1 MAQMLLIMG
10 ESGTGKSTSMRNCD
24 PATTAVVNPVGK
36 PLPFKGKFTML
47 NSEVESRKIC
57 KFMKEQAAA
66 GKKLL
71 VVDDFQYILSVP
83 YMNRIKENGWD
94 KWNDFGANYFEIIE
108 VCKELP
114 DDVVV
119 AYMTHT
125 ETLENGVTTIKLIG
139 KLLREKITIE
149 GLFTIVLR
157 TGVNEGKYYFY
168 TQNSGKDTVKSPM
181 GMFPAYA
188 IDNDLNYVADKIRN
202 FYEVGEYKTDA
213 EMGQADAQ
221 VASDLEKP
229 DANGRRA
236 TAKYCGVRG
245 NDLKIVIQKNADDA
259 SKYDVTTYFGTVKVD
274 TQTVAKAADLVANDY
289 VTFKAAD
296 LAVTAGTPLTGGTN
310 GTVDGTAHQA
320 YLDKIESYTY
330 NTMGVVVTD
339 DITKKLYVAFNK
351 RLRDELGI
359 KFQLVIYNLSADYM
373 GVISVK
379 NRVTDAGWSE
389 AALVYWVTGAES
401 GCAVNKSCQN
411 KKYDGGFTVDTN
423 YTQNELKAAIKAGE
437 FTFHKVNGVVRV
449 LEDINSMVTTSD
461 TCGDVF
467 KDNQTIR
474 VIDQLGNDDAVLF
487 NTKYLG
493 VVPNNASGRTSLWS
507 DLVKIRTQLQELGA
521 IEGFTDSDVT
531 VAQGDSKKAVVITSA
546 ITVVNAMGKLYETV
560 TVA

>member
-57 KFMKEQAAA
+57 KFMKEQAVA

-221 VASDLEKP
+221 AASDLEKP

-236 TAKYCGVRG
+236 RGGKKTTSTATPPTTTEDAAPKTGRT
-245 NDLKIVIQKNADDA
+245 A
-259 SKYDVTTYFGTVKVD
+259 SKTHDEV
-274 TQTVAKAADLVANDY
+274 VAENNQK
-289 VTFKAAD
+289 
-296 LAVTAGTPLTGGTN
+296 
-310 GTVDGTAHQA
+310 
-320 YLDKIESYTY
+320 
-330 NTMGVVVTD
+330 M
-339 DITKKLYVAFNK
+339 
-351 RLRDELGI
+351 
-359 KFQLVIYNLSADYM
+359 ADYM
-373 GVISVK
+373 AERDKAIDAVADGREEIPFDEACAAADSVPQPELETPPRRTRKERKSAEQSEPVQDGTTNTDSESVTLDADTYFYVPADDNYVMKHKGDTVDLIVDGVEVMKVISKEEFGEGVK
-379 NRVTDAGWSE
+379 RLAQADNPKPENPIDGAMNPPEKGRRTRRS
-389 AALVYWVTGAES
+389 AAQAQPDNADTAADETP
-401 GCAVNKSCQN
+401 AVDEQP
-411 KKYDGGFTVDTN
+411 T
-423 YTQNELKAAIKAGE
+423 
-437 FTFHKVNGVVRV
+437 
-449 LEDINSMVTTSD
+449 
-461 TCGDVF
+461 
-467 KDNQTIR
+467 
-474 VIDQLGNDDAVLF
+474 
-487 NTKYLG
+487 
-493 VVPNNASGRTSLWS
+493 GRTRR
-507 DLVKIRTQLQELGA
+507 VRKTR
-521 IEGFTDSDVT
+521 
-531 VAQGDSKKAVVITSA
+531 
-546 ITVVNAMGKLYETV
+546 
-560 TVA
+560 

>member
-1 MAQMLLIMG
+1 MAQMLLVMG
-10 ESGTGKSTSMRNCD
+10 ESGTGKSTSLRNCD

-36 PLPFKGKFTML
+36 QLPFKASMKFEML

-57 KFMKEQAAA
+57 KFMKEQAAS

-213 EMGQADAQ
+213 EMNQADAA
-221 VASDLEKP
+221 VKADLEKP

-236 TAKYCGVRG
+236 RSGRGKTTTESATPPQTAPE
-245 NDLKIVIQKNADDA
+245 
-259 SKYDVTTYFGTVKVD
+259 TTE
-274 TQTVAKAADLVANDY
+274 Q
-289 VTFKAAD
+289 
-296 LAVTAGTPLTGGTN
+296 
-310 GTVDGTAHQA
+310 GTASTGRRARSGKTH
-320 YLDKIESYTY
+320 DE
-330 NTMGVVVTD
+330 VVAENNQ
-339 DITKKLYVAFNK
+339 KM
-351 RLRDELGI
+351 
-359 KFQLVIYNLSADYM
+359 ADYM
-373 GVISVK
+373 EQCDAAIDKASGGAEEVDYDVACAATENIPKPELEEPPRRTRKERKAAQADATAPEPLAEDTYFYIATDDNYVMKHKGDVAPEGGQVISKEEFGEGVK
-379 NRVTDAGWSE
+379 RLAQAGNPKPE
-389 AALVYWVTGAES
+389 NPVEGAMNPPES
-401 GCAVNKSCQN
+401 G
-411 KKYDGGFTVDTN
+411 
-423 YTQNELKAAIKAGE
+423 
-437 FTFHKVNGVVRV
+437 R
-449 LEDINSMVTTSD
+449 
-461 TCGDVF
+461 
-467 KDNQTIR
+467 
-474 VIDQLGNDDAVLF
+474 
-487 NTKYLG
+487 
-493 VVPNNASGRTSLWS
+493 RTR
-507 DLVKIRTQLQELGA
+507 RTQAAEQTQSDSESGQDAASEQETGTRTRRTRRTHA
-521 IEGFTDSDVT
+521 
-531 VAQGDSKKAVVITSA
+531 KK
-546 ITVVNAMGKLYETV
+546 G
-560 TVA
+560 

>member
-125 ETLENGVTTIKLIG
+125 ETLDNGVTTIKLIG

-157 TGVNEGKYYFY
+157 TMVSEGNYYFC
-168 TQNSGKDTVKSPM
+168 TQNNGKDTVKSPM
-181 GMFPAYA
+181 GMFPTYA

-202 FYEVGEYKTDA
+202 FYEVGEYKSDA

-221 VASDLEKP
+221 AASDIEKP

-236 TAKYCGVRG
+236 RG
-245 NDLKIVIQKNADDA
+245 
-259 SKYDVTTYFGTVKVD
+259 S
-274 TQTVAKAADLVANDY
+274 KAAKTTTTATPPTTEDSEPKKGRTARKTHDEVVAENNQ
-289 VTFKAAD
+289 K
-296 LAVTAGTPLTGGTN
+296 
-310 GTVDGTAHQA
+310 
-320 YLDKIESYTY
+320 
-330 NTMGVVVTD
+330 M
-339 DITKKLYVAFNK
+339 
-351 RLRDELGI
+351 
-359 KFQLVIYNLSADYM
+359 ADYM
-373 GVISVK
+373 AELDKAIDAVADGREEIPFDEACEAADSVPMPELETPPRRTRKERKAAEQDGTINTDSESVVLDADNYFYVPADDNYVMKHKGDKVDLIVDGVEVMKVISKEEFGEGVK
-379 NRVTDAGWSE
+379 RLAQADNPKPENPIDGAMNPPEKGRRTRRSATQAQPDNADTTADETPAVDE
-389 AALVYWVTGAES
+389 QPTG
-401 GCAVNKSCQN
+401 
-411 KKYDGGFTVDTN
+411 
-423 YTQNELKAAIKAGE
+423 
-437 FTFHKVNGVVRV
+437 
-449 LEDINSMVTTSD
+449 
-461 TCGDVF
+461 
-467 KDNQTIR
+467 
-474 VIDQLGNDDAVLF
+474 
-487 NTKYLG
+487 
-493 VVPNNASGRTSLWS
+493 GRTRR
-507 DLVKIRTQLQELGA
+507 VRRTR
-521 IEGFTDSDVT
+521 
-531 VAQGDSKKAVVITSA
+531 
-546 ITVVNAMGKLYETV
+546 
-560 TVA
+560 

>member
-213 EMGQADAQ
+213 EMGQADVQA
-221 VASDLEKP
+221 ASNLEKP

-236 TAKYCGVRG
+236 RGGKKTASTATPPTTTEDAAPKTGRTARKTHDKVVAE
-245 NDLKIVIQKNADDA
+245 NNQK
-259 SKYDVTTYFGTVKVD
+259 
-274 TQTVAKAADLVANDY
+274 
-289 VTFKAAD
+289 
-296 LAVTAGTPLTGGTN
+296 
-310 GTVDGTAHQA
+310 
-320 YLDKIESYTY
+320 
-330 NTMGVVVTD
+330 M
-339 DITKKLYVAFNK
+339 
-351 RLRDELGI
+351 
-359 KFQLVIYNLSADYM
+359 ADYM
-373 GVISVK
+373 AERDKAIDAVADGREEIPFDEACAAADSVPQPELETPPRRTRKERKSAEQSEPVQDGTTNTDSESVTLDADTYFYVPADDNYVMKHKGDTVDLIVDGVEVMKVISKEEFGEGVK
-379 NRVTDAGWSE
+379 RLAQADNPKPENPIDGAMNPPEKGRRTRRSAAQAQPDNADA
-389 AALVYWVTGAES
+389 AADETP
-401 GCAVNKSCQN
+401 AVDEQP
-411 KKYDGGFTVDTN
+411 T
-423 YTQNELKAAIKAGE
+423 
-437 FTFHKVNGVVRV
+437 
-449 LEDINSMVTTSD
+449 
-461 TCGDVF
+461 
-467 KDNQTIR
+467 
-474 VIDQLGNDDAVLF
+474 
-487 NTKYLG
+487 
-493 VVPNNASGRTSLWS
+493 GRTRR
-507 DLVKIRTQLQELGA
+507 VRKTR
-521 IEGFTDSDVT
+521 
-531 VAQGDSKKAVVITSA
+531 
-546 ITVVNAMGKLYETV
+546 
-560 TVA
+560 